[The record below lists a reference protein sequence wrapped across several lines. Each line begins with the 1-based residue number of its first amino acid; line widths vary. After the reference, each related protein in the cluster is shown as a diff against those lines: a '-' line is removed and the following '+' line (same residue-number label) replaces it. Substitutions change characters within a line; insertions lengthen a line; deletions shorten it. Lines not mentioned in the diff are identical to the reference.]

1 MADFVFRLDPV
12 LHQRR
17 LAEEQAQRELALHLR
32 RRLILQTQVRQM
44 QQGISHAKRD
54 LADTLRGRVDM
65 TRVGQFAHYS
75 GQSAARAQM
84 IVLELSALENRIDK
98 AREKL
103 LTAARARQALELLRE
118 RRYAAWR
125 QQRLRRETAELDD
138 IAVQRHARQRLAE
151 LAR

>member
-17 LAEEQAQRELALHLR
+17 LAEEQAQRDLALHLR

-44 QQGISHAKRD
+44 QQGIGHAKRE
-54 LADTLRGRVDM
+54 LAGTLRGRVDM
-65 TRVGQFAHYS
+65 IRVGQFAQYS

-84 IVLELSALENRIDK
+84 IVLELSALESRIDK

-103 LTAARARQALELLRE
+103 LAAARARQALELLRE

-151 LAR
+151 FVR